1 MFVRVCA
8 LNSKTTRPILLKM
21 SQFVQDHL
29 GSGLN
34 EVHQVAVAL
43 LF

>member
-1 MFVRVCA
+1 VCA
-8 LNSKTTRPILLKM
+8 LNSKTTGPISLKM
-21 SQFVQDHL
+21 LQFVQDHL

-34 EVHQVAVAL
+34 EVQQVVVAL